1 MTSTL
6 FPQAHF
12 SDAQCPNFTGH
23 IFYLPFKPQVF
34 KQILIRE
41 LNAFDVMFV
50 LDSNGNLEKV
60 DRKQNLF
67 WPIIYVT
74 YSSLYNSD

>member
-1 MTSTL
+1 M
-6 FPQAHF
+6 
-12 SDAQCPNFTGH
+12 
-23 IFYLPFKPQVF
+23 F

-60 DRKQNLF
+60 DLKQNLF